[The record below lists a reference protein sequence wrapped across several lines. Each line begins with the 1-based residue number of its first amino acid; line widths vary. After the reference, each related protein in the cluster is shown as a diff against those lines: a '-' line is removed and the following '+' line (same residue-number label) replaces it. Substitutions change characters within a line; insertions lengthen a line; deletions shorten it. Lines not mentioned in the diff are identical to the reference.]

1 MAIYEYECRDCGE
14 RVELM
19 RQTSEMDKTVYCERC
34 GNQCDLI
41 PSVPS
46 AFQWGP
52 GPRWNA

>member
-1 MAIYEYECRDCGE
+1 MAIYEYLCRDCGE

-34 GNQCDLI
+34 GCQCDLI

-46 AFQWGP
+46 TFQWGP